1 MGFYCKCG
9 NRIDEK
15 EYYVIKTEEVCERCH
30 HIAERER
37 IKIMK
42 ERMQKVRE
50 GRFSLWGS
58 KV

>member
-1 MGFYCKCG
+1 MGLYCKCG

-42 ERMQKVRE
+42 ERMQKVRD
-50 GRFSLWGS
+50 GR
-58 KV
+58 KQVVNE